1 MPYLTSTSG
10 ITVDYYFIKFS
21 TNSSIVD
28 FFLAYLWTKFL
39 LHSTNLG
46 NAVALDIARFP
57 YKAKAGL
64 FADNLCAVNQAESW
78 K

>member
-21 TNSSIVD
+21 TNSSID
-28 FFLAYLWTKFL
+28 FFWHICGQNFCFTAQIWATLWHLTLHNFL
-39 LHSTNLG
+39 
-46 NAVALDIARFP
+46 IRQ
-57 YKAKAGL
+57 KAGL